1 MQTQAESRAAKRKQK
16 DLDRQSDENND
27 RGFSTDQQIS
37 MIGIKINKQRLMH
50 QHNEQK
56 LVAMS
61 VEASILYQQLD
72 SAERRA
78 EHRCPEYNKDDANW
92 KIVDDLIDQQNKVNT
107 RICDHNMTLM
117 MPEGDPWTATEFS
130 DIWNEKK
137 TPEKT
142 PEVEVTKKAKVVH
155 NIDSVDEI
163 IKLLDIDSEIIDIDK
178 VINANDSKANSNSIA
193 IDLEEG
199 KKEESSNDD
208 SEDIFDQNADD
219 ELKSVG

>member
-37 MIGIKINKQRLMH
+37 IIGIKINKQRLIH

-61 VEASILYQQLD
+61 VEASMLHQELD

-78 EHRCPEYNKDDANW
+78 ERCCPEYNKNDANW
-92 KIVDDLIDQQNKVNT
+92 KIADNLLDQQNKVNA
-107 RICDHNMTLM
+107 RIRDHNMRLM
-117 MPEGDPWTATEFS
+117 MPEGNPWTATEFS

-137 TPEKT
+137 TSKKT
-142 PEVEVTKKAKVVH
+142 PEVEVNKKAKVVH
-155 NIDSVDEI
+155 NIDGADEI
-163 IKLLDIDSEIIDIDK
+163 IKLLDIDSEMINIDK
-178 VINANDSKANSNSIA
+178 VIDANDSKANSNSIA
-193 IDLEEG
+193 IDSEEG
-199 KKEESSNDD
+199 KKEESSDD
-208 SEDIFDQNADD
+208 NSEDI
-219 ELKSVG
+219 